1 MLLLDEPAAGLNTG
15 ESLELATM
23 IRTIRATGLAVMLV
37 EHDMRVVMSICD
49 RIVVLNFGRV
59 IAQGTPA
66 QIQADPQVVAAYL
79 GDEVR
84 P

>member
-1 MLLLDEPAAGLNTG
+1 VLLLDEPAAGLNTG
-15 ESLELATM
+15 ESRELAAM